1 MKYLMFTYKGKQF
14 KVFMRRKFTTLIKVY
29 IFEDRDARW
38 YQLPWKFID
47 SKMLWLADYS
57 SKEQLIEAVQELID
71 LVLAADAKYERME
84 SFWSTL

>member
-14 KVFMRRKFTTLIKVY
+14 TVLMQRKYTTLIKVY
-29 IFEDRDARW
+29 IFEDRDAKW

-47 SKMLWLADYS
+47 SKMLCLADYS
-57 SKEQLIEAVQELID
+57 SKEQLIEAFQELID
-71 LVLAADAKYERME
+71 VVLAADAKSEKME